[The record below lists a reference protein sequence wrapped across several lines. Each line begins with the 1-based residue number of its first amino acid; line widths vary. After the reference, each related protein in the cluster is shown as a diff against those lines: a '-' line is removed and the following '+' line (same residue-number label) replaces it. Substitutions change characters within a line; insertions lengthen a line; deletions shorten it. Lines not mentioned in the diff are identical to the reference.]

1 MGGINI
7 NSVEL
12 LDLQVI
18 IRQHLYYYMV
28 CPDLNTEV
36 MIQRDLQFATAK
48 VIQRLL
54 KRKAD

>member
-1 MGGINI
+1 MC
-7 NSVEL
+7 EL

>member
-1 MGGINI
+1 MCGIVGFTGN
-7 NSVEL
+7 
-12 LDLQVI
+12 
-18 IRQHLYYYMV
+18 HLYYYMV

>member
-1 MGGINI
+1 MCGIVGFTGNH
-7 NSVEL
+7 
-12 LDLQVI
+12 QAA
-18 IRQHLYYYMV
+18 YYYMV